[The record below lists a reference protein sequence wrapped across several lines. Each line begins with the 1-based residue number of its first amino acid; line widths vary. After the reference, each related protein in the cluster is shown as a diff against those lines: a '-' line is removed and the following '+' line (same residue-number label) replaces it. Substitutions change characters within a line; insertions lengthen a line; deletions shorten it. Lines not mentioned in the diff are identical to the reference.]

1 MFRHSMGMGDKSRPD
16 LDGKSKAQLE
26 LENGTKF
33 YIEEVATVGRAPDSN
48 IILNSRS
55 ISRHH
60 ARIFYE
66 GGHYWLKDLDSA
78 NGTTLNGKKV
88 KLQMLS
94 DSDKIVFGD
103 VKSVFHFSG
112 HIGPAAIARDP
123 LEGSDPA
130 FEDGTPTG
138 GLQSRRTTSEQTRA
152 RQLVK
157 ELEDARARAAAAEK
171 EVLVLKEKSAALQRE
186 TDRLQA
192 VLKRGG
198 GTLTESSLTNPTTTA
213 GASGGLELENEQ
225 LKRLVKQ
232 LERALADSNLRIRN
246 LQERLDRDR
255 E

>member
-1 MFRHSMGMGDKSRPD
+1 MFRHSMGMGDKSRAD
-16 LDGKSKAQLE
+16 LEGKSQAQIE

-33 YIEEVATVGRAPDSN
+33 YIEDVATVGRAPDSN

-78 NGTTLNGKKV
+78 NGTTLNGKKI

-103 VKSVFHFSG
+103 VKGTFRFSG
-112 HIGPAAIARDP
+112 QIGPAAIARDP

-138 GLQSRRTTSEQTRA
+138 GLQSRRTLSEQPRV

-171 EVLVLKEKSAALQRE
+171 EVQALKEKSAALQRE

-192 VLKRGG
+192 ILRKGG
-198 GTLTESSLTNPTTTA
+198 GTLTESSFTSSTAAVGTA
-213 GASGGLELENEQ
+213 GGVEQENEQ
-225 LKRLVKQ
+225 LRRLVKQ